1 MNQSGGRHGTADG
14 CVSRD
19 CGSSL
24 ASWNDST
31 QHGGE
36 KAGRSDTN
44 HNSHKYRISSGN
56 GSDNSSNGSNSGK
69 SINGN

>member
-19 CGSSL
+19 YGSLL

-36 KAGRSDTN
+36 KAG
-44 HNSHKYRISSGN
+44 RISSGN